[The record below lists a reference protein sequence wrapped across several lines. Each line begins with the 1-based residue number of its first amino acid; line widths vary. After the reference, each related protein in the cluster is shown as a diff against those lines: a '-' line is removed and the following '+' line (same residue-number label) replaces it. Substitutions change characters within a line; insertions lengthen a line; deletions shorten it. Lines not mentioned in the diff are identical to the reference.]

1 MDTTEKILKL
11 AALGWDGKEPELEFF
26 HRVYGIIANIILMPG
41 SEMAEIVFKLNHTMP
56 NTDEYNNL
64 LKELLGDNL
73 GENSQIMAPIAGAAF
88 DRLKVGNNVFINSN
102 SLLMARGGITVEDD
116 VMMAANVQL
125 LSNNHDEY
133 DRQVLTC
140 KPIHIKK
147 EAWIGAG
154 ASILPGV
161 TIGEYAI
168 VGAGAIVTKDVGD
181 YEVAVGVPAKI
192 VKTLDKDK
200 FEEN

>member
-1 MDTTEKILKL
+1 MDYERVDIREMTSEE
-11 AALGWDGKEPELEFF
+11 LGEAI
-26 HRVYGIIANIILMPG
+26 RMN
-41 SEMAEIVFKLNHTMP
+41 EIVFKINHTMP
-56 NTDEYNNL
+56 NSEEYNNL
-64 LKELLGDNL
+64 LRELFGDNL

-88 DRLKVGNNVFINSN
+88 DKLKIGNNVFINSN
-102 SLLMARGGITVEDD
+102 SLLMARGGITIEDD
-116 VMMAANVQL
+116 VMFAANVQL

-133 DRQVLTC
+133 DRQVLLC

-147 EAWIGAG
+147 GAWIGAG

-161 TIGEYAI
+161 TIGKYAI

-181 YEVAVGVPAKI
+181 YEVAVGVPAKV

-200 FEEN
+200 FDD

>member
-1 MDTTEKILKL
+1 MDFE
-11 AALGWDGKEPELEFF
+11 
-26 HRVYGIIANIILMPG
+26 RVDMREMTPDEMIKMA
-41 SEMAEIVFKLNHTMP
+41 EMAEIVFKLNHTLP
-56 NTDEYNNL
+56 NSEEYNEIIKQL
-64 LKELLGDNL
+64 FGDNI
-73 GENSQIMAPIAGAAF
+73 GENSTVMAPIAGAAF
-88 DRLKVGNNVFINSN
+88 DHIKIGNNVYINSN
-102 SLLMARGGITVEDD
+102 SLLMARGGMTIEDD
-116 VMMAANVQL
+116 VMLAANVQL

-140 KPIHIKK
+140 KPIHIKRG
-147 EAWIGAG
+147 AWIGAG

-161 TIGEYAI
+161 TIGKYAI

-200 FEEN
+200 FDE

>member
-1 MDTTEKILKL
+1 MDVIYI
-11 AALGWDGKEPELEFF
+11 
-26 HRVYGIIANIILMPG
+26 VYGDLMDFERVDMDNLSEEELQEAFKMNEIL
-41 SEMAEIVFKLNHTMP
+41 FRLNHTMP
-56 NTDEYNNL
+56 MTPEYGEV
-64 LKELLGDNL
+64 LKELFGDNI
-73 GENSQIMAPIAGAAF
+73 GENSMVQARLSGAAL
-88 DRLKVGNNVFINSN
+88 DRLKIGNNVFINSN
-102 SLLMARGGITVEDD
+102 CLAMARGGITIEDD
-116 VMMAANVQL
+116 VMLAANVQL

-133 DRQVLTC
+133 DRQVLLC

-147 EAWIGAG
+147 GAWIGAG

-192 VKTLDKDK
+192 VKKLDQKK
-200 FEEN
+200 FEK

>member
-1 MDTTEKILKL
+1 MDFE
-11 AALGWDGKEPELEFF
+11 
-26 HRVYGIIANIILMPG
+26 RVDMREMTPDEMIKMA
-41 SEMAEIVFKLNHTMP
+41 EMAEIVFKLNHTLP
-56 NTDEYNNL
+56 NSEEYN
-64 LKELLGDNL
+64 ELIKRLFGDNI
-73 GENSQIMAPIAGAAF
+73 GENSTVMAPIAGAAF
-88 DRLKVGNNVFINSN
+88 DHIKIGNNVYINSN
-102 SLLMARGGITVEDD
+102 SLLMARGGITIEDD
-116 VMMAANVQL
+116 VMLAANVQL

-140 KPIHIKK
+140 KPIHIKRG
-147 EAWIGAG
+147 AWIGAG

-161 TIGEYAI
+161 TIGKYAI

-200 FEEN
+200 FDE

>member
-1 MDTTEKILKL
+1 MDFE
-11 AALGWDGKEPELEFF
+11 
-26 HRVYGIIANIILMPG
+26 RVDMREMTPDEMIKMA
-41 SEMAEIVFKLNHTMP
+41 EMAEIVFKLNHTLP
-56 NTDEYNNL
+56 NSEEYN
-64 LKELLGDNL
+64 ELIKQLFGDNI
-73 GENSQIMAPIAGAAF
+73 GENSTVMAPIAGAAF
-88 DRLKVGNNVFINSN
+88 DHIKIGNNVYINSN
-102 SLLMARGGITVEDD
+102 SLLMARGGITIEDD
-116 VMMAANVQL
+116 VMLAANVQL

-147 EAWIGAG
+147 GAWIGAG

-161 TIGEYAI
+161 TIGKYAI

-192 VKTLDKDK
+192 VKTLEKDK
-200 FEEN
+200 FDE